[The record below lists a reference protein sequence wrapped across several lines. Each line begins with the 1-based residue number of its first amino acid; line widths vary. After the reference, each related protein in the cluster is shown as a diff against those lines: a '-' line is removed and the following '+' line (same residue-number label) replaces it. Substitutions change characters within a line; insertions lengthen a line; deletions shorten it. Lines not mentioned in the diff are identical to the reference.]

1 MTTFIFV
8 SFSTHFLTFISVI
21 FIDFNYDG
29 KVGEK
34 SQRSL
39 DQVAYEDGSTRA
51 RSAYKDSYG
60 NPVSYDNLDDVDSQR
75 PSSNK
80 DKPLMYVIP
89 GYASGILDPSE
100 PLSRSNNFDNQEAR
114 KINDDRI
121 HFVDP
126 QSNVFTQNFFN
137 TQKPINIPRPN
148 LDLSETPVNPINDP
162 LSPENIHLPPNA
174 LSSGGFASV
183 SNPPNVESSTF
194 PPIDPKDDPLSP
206 HNIHLPPNALASGGF
221 AALSFESPYDQ
232 TGYASELSQGLTPP
246 VLPTNIGFNFNQPK
260 AASVGT
266 FALDQGLLPPPESST
281 FNQPK
286 INNQPST
293 FNNNQDGPVIIT
305 DEQTIFAPKPSNGL
319 QPPIDN
325 SFNFQS
331 RPTESSVGTPSS
343 STKFTGT
350 FSGSLD
356 GGITNTYAPTT
367 QQSFRDIP
375 VVVLQT
381 PSKVSG
387 NKYQGSFGGAP
398 GVLNADTQFNRA
410 TPTQGSF
417 LPQFTPSTS
426 STNAI
431 DRPNRFNTNFGGAP
445 GILGGSTVS
454 RNPIPSA
461 STSQSTFTQP
471 PSSIVSSTIIE
482 RAKDKYQ
489 GQFGGAPGVLQPF
502 DKN

>member
-1 MTTFIFV
+1 MFV
-8 SFSTHFLTFISVI
+8 WFISVI

-39 DQVAYEDGSTRA
+39 DQVAYEDGSTRG

-60 NPVSYDNLDDVDSQR
+60 NPVAYDNLDDVDSQR
-75 PSSNK
+75 PSSNQE
-80 DKPLMYVIP
+80 KPLMYVIP
-89 GYASGILDPSE
+89 GYASGILDPNES
-100 PLSRSNNFDNQEAR
+100 LTRSNNFDNQEAR

-137 TQKPINIPRPN
+137 TQKPIDIPRPN

-174 LSSGGFASV
+174 LSSGGVASTSS
-183 SNPPNVESSTF
+183 SNIDSPTTF

-221 AALSFESPYDQ
+221 AATNFESPYDQ
-232 TGYASELSQGLTPP
+232 TGYASEISQGLTPP
-246 VLPTNIGFNFNQPK
+246 VLPTNIGFDFNRPK
-260 AASVGT
+260 PAST
-266 FALDQGLLPPPESST
+266 DALDQGLLPPPSVSP

-286 INNQPST
+286 INNPPSS

-305 DEQTIFAPKPSNGL
+305 DEQTVFAPKPSNGL

-331 RPTESSVGTPSS
+331 SIPTESSVATTSS

-350 FSGSLD
+350 FTGSLH
-356 GGITNTYAPTT
+356 GGSTFAPTT
-367 QQSFRDIP
+367 QQSYQNIP

-381 PSKVSG
+381 PSKFSG
-387 NKYQGSFGGAP
+387 NKYQGSFGGPP
-398 GVLNADTQFNRA
+398 GILNTNTQINRV

-417 LPQFTPSTS
+417 LPQFTPSAS

-431 DRPNRFNTNFGGAP
+431 EQPNRYNTNFGGAP
-445 GILGGSTVS
+445 GILGGSNVS
-454 RNPIPSA
+454 RNPIASA
-461 STSQSTFTQP
+461 STSQNTYTQP
-471 PSSIVSSTIIE
+471 PAGTVSSTIAE
-482 RAKDKYQ
+482 RVKDKYQ
-489 GQFGGAPGVLQPF
+489 GQFGGPAGILQPF